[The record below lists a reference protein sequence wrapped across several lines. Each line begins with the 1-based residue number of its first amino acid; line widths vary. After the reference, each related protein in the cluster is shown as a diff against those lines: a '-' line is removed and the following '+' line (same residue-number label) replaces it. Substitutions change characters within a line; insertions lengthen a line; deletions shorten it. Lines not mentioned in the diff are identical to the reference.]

1 MSHIIIEFNMENS
14 NINPLYVKPD
24 PNECRICLE
33 EGEYLICIC
42 GCKGT
47 LQYVHKECI
56 ETWINSFPSDHI
68 NHQQCGI
75 CKQNYNLVLIDEQ
88 KFKIV
93 GKDVLYLILFFYIS
107 IGAFMLIILIN
118 NL

>member
-1 MSHIIIEFNMENS
+1 MSHIVLEFNIENS
-14 NINPLYVKPD
+14 NTNPLYVTPP

-33 EGEYLICIC
+33 GEGNLICIC

-56 ETWINSFPSDHI
+56 ETWINSFPSNHI

-88 KFKIV
+88 KIKSV
-93 GKDVLYLILFFYIS
+93 KDVLYLILFFYIS
-107 IGAFMLIILIN
+107 IGVSMLIILIN
-118 NL
+118 NF

>member
-14 NINPLYVKPD
+14 NTNPLYVKPD

-33 EGEYLICIC
+33 EEGELICIC

-47 LQYVHKECI
+47 AQYVHKECI
-56 ETWINSFPSDHI
+56 EQWINRFPK
-68 NHQQCGI
+68 NHSNHTHCEI
-75 CKQNYNLVLIDEQ
+75 CKENYNLDLIDEQ

-93 GKDVLYLILFFYIS
+93 GNYLLYLILFFYIS
-107 IGAFMLIILIN
+107 MGACMLIILFIN
-118 NL
+118 